1 MNIMRENQLREEI
14 FSPET
19 PRMRQERL
27 RKALGALGIAAGT
40 VIVGYSGGV
49 IAASAF
55 PAEVSVGNIY
65 QAEVSLSASPADTSR
80 IHLTTTAGD
89 LEAAFDSWSLLSPG
103 IRITPR
109 LNGKSI
115 EMTQQAN
122 FGIESFVPSAS
133 EEKQA
138 ITSAAEQLA
147 LRFGIG
153 VIAAEALLLAG
164 ASLYK
169 RGRPSARQLVAGTA
183 AGALAFGV
191 AAGQAV
197 FDYQPDN
204 YSSFTTDGLLA
215 HIYDN
220 RSLMSNIQTR
230 SRQTEPF
237 ISSLLALSSELQQKF
252 VTPESNQQ
260 IAAKF
265 LLVSDMHGVNQ
276 DAMLKKIIDEQGITA
291 VINTG
296 DLTNFGYSEELDA
309 SGFAAS
315 IENLRVP
322 YLFVRGN
329 HDQSSPNAQAVLTR
343 LAQIPNVILLQP
355 DANTYTQASINGVT
369 IAGFNDPRYF
379 GDNNKDNN
387 QKQIPAIARFNRSFA
402 DLPAPDIVATHEPYA
417 AEGVDKAGLTLA
429 GHLHQADLKTNH
441 ITIGSFT
448 GGGLFHHVPNNKE
461 GISTDP
467 SYELDILTI
476 DSSCRAQSLTRF
488 DFRSLVEGRP
498 QYDSVANINGEKL
511 GFKPGANRHC
521 DAKQGVA
528 ITSVTAKNGPI
539 EALPAIAAPTA
550 APTASVPNY
559 LEVSKR

>member
-1 MNIMRENQLREEI
+1 MRENQLREEN

-19 PRMRQERL
+19 RRTRQERL
-27 RKALGALGIAAGT
+27 RKGLGALGIAATT
-40 VIVGYSGGV
+40 VITGYSGGV

-55 PAEVSVGNIY
+55 PAEVSVGDIY
-65 QAEVSLSASPADTSR
+65 QAEVSLSASPADVSR

-89 LEAAFDSWSLLSPG
+89 LEATFDSWAPLSPG
-103 IRITPR
+103 IRVTPR

-115 EMTQQAN
+115 EMAQQAN
-122 FGIESFVPSAS
+122 FGIESFIPSAS

-153 VIAAEALLLAG
+153 IIAAEALLLAG

-183 AGALAFGV
+183 AGVLAFG
-191 AAGQAV
+191 AAGGQAV

-237 ISSLLALSSELQQKF
+237 ISSLLVLSSELQQKF

-276 DAMLKKIIDEQGITA
+276 DAMLKKIIEEQGITA

-296 DLTNFGYSEELDA
+296 DLTNFGYSEEINA
-309 SGFAAS
+309 SDFAVS
-315 IENLRVP
+315 IKNLGVP
-322 YLFVRGN
+322 YVIILGN
-329 HDQSSPNAQAVLTR
+329 HDYSSPDSQAVLTR
-343 LAQIPNVILLQP
+343 LAQIPNIILLQP
-355 DANTYTQASINGVT
+355 DADTYTQASINGVT

-379 GDNNKDNN
+379 GDDNKNNN
-387 QKQIPAIARFNRSFA
+387 QKQTPAITRFNRSFA
-402 DLPAPDIVATHEPYA
+402 DLSAPDIVATHEPYA
-417 AEGVDKAGLTLA
+417 AEGIDKAGLTLA
-429 GHLHQADLKTNH
+429 GHLHQADLKANH

-467 SYELDILTI
+467 PYEVDILTI
-476 DSSCRAQSLTRF
+476 DSLCRAQSLTRF
-488 DFRSLVEGRP
+488 AFRSVIQGRP

-511 GFKPGANRHC
+511 GFKPGANRRC
-521 DAKQGVA
+521 DAKQGIA
-528 ITSVTAKNGPI
+528 IMSVPAKGGQV

-550 APTASVPNY
+550 APTTAAPNY